1 MDLKSLHT
9 NRSAQVLLG
18 LLFGIVFGFL
28 LQKGGA
34 TSYEVIMGQLLLT
47 DFTVVKIMASAV
59 AVGLVGFFILNRI
72 GYARRHVR
80 EGTIGSNVVGGLIFG
95 LGFGLLG
102 YCPGT
107 VAGAVGQGALDA
119 LIGGFVGILI
129 GVGIFAR
136 IYPSLNRTLLTYGRI
151 KKETVHELLG
161 LPEWLVVLAGCL
173 GIVVFL
179 YLLEVTGF

>member
-1 MDLKSLHT
+1 
-9 NRSAQVLLG
+9 
-18 LLFGIVFGFL
+18 
-28 LQKGGA
+28 
-34 TSYEVIMGQLLLT
+34 
-47 DFTVVKIMASAV
+47 
-59 AVGLVGFFILNRI
+59 
-72 GYARRHVR
+72 
-80 EGTIGSNVVGGLIFG
+80 
-95 LGFGLLG
+95 LG

-161 LPEWLVVLAGCL
+161 LPEWLVVLAGCI

-179 YLLEVTGF
+179 YLLEVAGF

>member
-1 MDLKSLHT
+1 
-9 NRSAQVLLG
+9 
-18 LLFGIVFGFL
+18 
-28 LQKGGA
+28 
-34 TSYEVIMGQLLLT
+34 MGQLLLT

-136 IYPSLNRTLLTYGRI
+136 VYPSLHRTILTYGRI

-161 LPEWLVVLAGCL
+161 LPEWLVVIGGCI
-173 GIVVFL
+173 GIVAFL
-179 YLLEVTGF
+179 YLLEVAGF

>member
-1 MDLKSLHT
+1 MNFSQLHK
-9 NRSAQVLLG
+9 NKKAQVVLG
-18 LLFGIVFGFL
+18 LCFGIVFGFL

-34 TSYEVIMGQLLLT
+34 TSYDVIMGQLLLT
-47 DFTVVKIMASAV
+47 DFTVLKIMASAV
-59 AVGLVGFFILNRI
+59 AVGLVGFFLLNHA
-72 GYARRHVR
+72 GYARRHVKA
-80 EGTIGSNVVGGLIFG
+80 GAIGSNVVGGLIFG

-119 LIGGFVGILI
+119 LFGGFVGLLI

-136 IYPSLNRTLLTYGRI
+136 VYPSLHRTILTYGRI

-161 LPEWLVVLAGCL
+161 LPEWLVVIGGCI
-173 GIVVFL
+173 GIVAFL
-179 YLLEVTGF
+179 YLLEVAGF